1 MATTAWLS
9 LTGPCNASC
18 STTGPPA
25 RAFCHHTC
33 WAYRW
38 LFLPRRAWAG
48 HILKKL
54 PYENLLHLAT
64 SDLSPTL
71 RQRIIRTANLYSIIT
86 VLLYTLCTDSEHTP
100 QALILGGFRKFSKEP
115 PQRTLLGGT
124 REWVTSKRGPSL
136 RAPEKISQTHSGSEF

>member
-54 PYENLLHLAT
+54 PYEILLHLAT

-115 PQRTLLGGT
+115 SPKDPPGWNLGAGDIQ
-124 REWVTSKRGPSL
+124 KGPSL